1 MDMMKKFT
9 IPNLLS
15 IFRLLLVPVFAVTYF
30 DGGEYSGL
38 RAVLIY
44 ILAGLTD
51 ILDGYIARKYKMMSA
66 LGRVLDPLGD
76 KLMAFTVLVCITV
89 DETIPPWAV
98 ITFFVK
104 EVLMG
109 IGALVLFRKIAD
121 TPPSNVFGKTSTVV
135 FFAVCVIL
143 IVGKGHIKPPIPSIM
158 ITGAIVIM
166 LLAFASYVSKFIS
179 IQQKTKGSVQRE
191 EDGEAR

>member
-1 MDMMKKFT
+1 MN

-15 IFRLLLVPVFAVTYF
+15 IFRILLVPVFALTYF

-38 RAVLIY
+38 RAALVYAAAAI
-44 ILAGLTD
+44 TD
-51 ILDGYIARKYKMMSA
+51 VLDGYVARKYNLTSA

-89 DETIPPWAV
+89 DGLIPIWAV
-98 ITFFVK
+98 VVFFTK
-104 EVLMG
+104 ECLMG
-109 IGALVLFRKIAD
+109 VGALLLYKKIED

-143 IVGKGHIKPPIPSIM
+143 IVGKGFIQPFWADMM
-158 ITGAIVIM
+158 IFGAIFIM
-166 LLAFASYVSKFIS
+166 LLAFASYLAKFLS
-179 IQQKTKGSVQRE
+179 IQQNTKGSVQRKDDG
-191 EDGEAR
+191 DGE